1 MDLIIKEGIVLYDV
15 KFVYED
21 GKIWIYHNDVN
32 LLITGVDSSKYFIKE
47 ISYKLFKLE
56 EVK

>member
-1 MDLIIKEGIVLYDV
+1 MDLIIGKGVTLYDV

-21 GKIWIYHNDVN
+21 DKIWIYHNDVN
-32 LLITGVDSSKYFIKE
+32 LLIAGVDISKYCLKE
-47 ISYKLFKLE
+47 IGYKLFKLE

>member
-1 MDLIIKEGIVLYDV
+1 MDLIIKEGVTLYDV

-21 GKIWIYHNDVN
+21 GKLWIYHNDVD
-32 LLITGVDSSKYFIKE
+32 LLITGIDTSKYCIEE
-47 ISYKLFKLE
+47 IGYKLFVLK

>member
-1 MDLIIKEGIVLYDV
+1 MDLIIGKGVVLYNV

-21 GKIWIYHNDVN
+21 DKIWIYHNDIN
-32 LLITGVDSSKYFIKE
+32 LLITGIDISKYCLKE
-47 ISYKLFKLE
+47 IGYKLFELE